1 MNQLY
6 LFPHGKSLQ
15 YDIEWKPPPVRWT
28 LLSLKLY
35 YWLGRIL
42 AQSSFQSNS
51 LNYPDMASV
60 RYYRSLNFDLMP
72 ARKLFL
78 KVSWFECMSNIR
90 RATWTSTD
98 LDLVCADETNRMQ
111 AGKQNPK
118 SAHYCKCIVEAGTS
132 AKECRYVV
140 FNWNVLVNRKLD

>member
-1 MNQLY
+1 
-6 LFPHGKSLQ
+6 
-15 YDIEWKPPPVRWT
+15 
-28 LLSLKLY
+28 
-35 YWLGRIL
+35 
-42 AQSSFQSNS
+42 
-51 LNYPDMASV
+51 MASV
-60 RYYRSLNFDLMP
+60 RYYGSLNFDLMP

-98 LDLVCADETNRMQ
+98 LDLVCADETNQMQ

-118 SAHYCKCIVEAGTS
+118 SARYCKYIVEAGTS

-140 FNWNVLVNRKLD
+140 FNWNVLVYRKLE